1 MTSLLFFSV
10 LALFSAIL
18 FIIGFIASRKITTVT
33 DYFLADRNLGTLPV
47 LFTLIAT
54 QLGGGMLLGTAQDA
68 YITGIYGILYTLGIV
83 GGFLLLACGIAGRLQ
98 TFNVGTTAQLFETQ
112 YNSPGLRKFAAL
124 LSIVTMSGIL
134 IGQVIGAKALMSS
147 LGFFSEPLFI
157 LFWCMVIAY
166 TMIGGLHAV
175 VFTDMFQVLFIIIL
189 FSSIFLYT
197 IIQDPAAAFAL
208 IKSQKQFSHATVSNS
223 LILRTI
229 FFPMLFALIEQ
240 DLAQRFFASKSKRVA
255 TVAAFGA
262 ALFIIGFA
270 LIPIYFG
277 MQAQLLGLTIL
288 PNQSPLIPVLQLF
301 TSDLVLALAT
311 VAIIAAITSTA
322 DSLLCAISSV
332 FAYNFNPTFLPI
344 SSLNRSKLITVTVGI
359 GALLASYCAPH
370 NIIHILIE
378 SYEISVSCLLVPLL
392 FCYFIPRVKRN
403 AALGGVLGGLGGLLL
418 FKFYTPC
425 VPKEILTLLLSLA
438 GYIIG
443 FFTEYHISSAQNKKL
458 HTDHQ

>member
-10 LALFSAIL
+10 LAVFSATC
-18 FIIGFIASRKITTVT
+18 FIIGFLASRNINTVT
-33 DYFLADRNLGTLPV
+33 DYFLAGRNLGTLPV
-47 LFTLIAT
+47 MFTLIAT

-68 YITGIYGILYTLGIV
+68 YTIGIYGILYTVGIM
-83 GGFLLLACGIAGRLQ
+83 GGFLLLACGVAARLQ
-98 TFNVGTTAQLFETQ
+98 AFNVGTTAQLFETQ

-134 IGQVIGAKALMSS
+134 IGQVVGAKALMSS

-189 FSSIFLYT
+189 FSAVFVYT
-197 IIQDPAAAFAL
+197 IIQNPTQALTL
-208 IKSQKQFSHATVSNS
+208 IKSHKLFSHETVTNS

-229 FFPMLFALIEQ
+229 LFPMLFALIEQ

-255 TVAAFGA
+255 TLAALGA

-277 MQAQLLGLTIL
+277 MQAKMLGLTIL
-288 PNQSPLIPVLQLF
+288 ANQSPLIPALQLF
-301 TSDLVLALAT
+301 TNDFVLALAA

-332 FAYNFNPTFLPI
+332 FAYNFNPTFLPL
-344 SSLNRSKLITVTVGI
+344 SSLNRSKFITVTVGV
-359 GALLASYCAPH
+359 GALLASYFAPQ

-378 SYEISVSCLLVPLL
+378 SYEISVSCLLVPLVI
-392 FCYFIPRVKRN
+392 CYFVPHVKRN
-403 AALGGVLGGLGGLLL
+403 AALGGVLGGLFGLLL
-418 FKFYTPC
+418 FKFYTPY
-425 VPKEILTLLLSLA
+425 VPKEILTLLLSLS

-443 FFTEYHISSAQNKKL
+443 NSLCNAHNKNRIK
-458 HTDHQ
+458 